1 MISLL
6 KWIWKGLLEVW
17 AALWN
22 VLSSLV
28 TWIVGIV
35 IYVVDTLWDWAAE
48 KISGFYDGI
57 SGLLEESPL
66 DGDIYSLSPL
76 AEHLCNVFALDVA
89 LECLLYVFSAFVMAR
104 LLRLA
109 MIPTRAVLEVL

>member
-35 IYVVDTLWDWAAE
+35 VYVVDTLWDWASD
-48 KISGFYDGI
+48 KLSGFFDGI

-66 DGDIYSLSPL
+66 DGGIYSMSPL
-76 AEHLCNVFALDVA
+76 AEHLCHVFALDVA
-89 LECLLYVFSAFVMAR
+89 VECLLYVFSAFIMAR